1 MDARTRPS
9 PGGSWASSDAARAT
23 MRGNRSRDT
32 KPELL
37 VRRIVHAAG
46 YRYRVNARPEKDL
59 RRTADLLFRPARVA
73 VFIDGCFWHGCPE
86 HYVPPRANADYWL
99 PKIARN
105 RERDRDSTRRLEE
118 AGWTVMRFWEHEDPD
133 LVAGEI
139 STAVRGQGMNLHPS
153 VRPPG

>member
-1 MDARTRPS
+1 MAARPRLTR
-9 PGGSWASSDAARAT
+9 GDSWASSDAARAT

-59 RRTADLLFRPARVA
+59 CRTADLLFRPARVA

-86 HYVPPRANADYWL
+86 HYIAPKAHDTYWSE
-99 PKIARN
+99 KVERN
-105 RERDRDSTRRLEE
+105 RARDLETTE
-118 AGWTVMRFWEHEDPD
+118 ILRSRHWTVLRFWEHEEPAE
-133 LVAGEI
+133 VAARVME
-139 STAVRGQGMNLHPS
+139 AVDSARAAQRGASHTG
-153 VRPPG
+153 